1 MEDNGW
7 MNAADIDEE
16 LPFGGSEPKDPAS
29 DGAAED
35 DVIGKCPVC
44 GEDVVD
50 RDQAYFC
57 SNYDCDFAL
66 WKNNR
71 FFESISKEMTKEIA
85 TELLANGQAKLEKCK
100 SVRTGNSFNCIV
112 KMTTDEEERAQFSLE
127 FPKRKKKSEE
137 E

>member
-1 MEDNGW
+1 MEDSGW
-7 MNAADIDEE
+7 INAEDFDGEI
-16 LPFGGSEPKDPAS
+16 PFGEPKPKEPVNNSVDV
-29 DGAAED
+29 G

-112 KMTTDEEERAQFSLE
+112 KMTTDEEERAQFTLE